1 MDDIQLQLYRIVS
14 NLKPTQIAL
23 LLEMA
28 RAMTV
33 EIEEYVNESSDII
46 SPEFATNFS
55 NRLLIHHA
63 THTEK
68 FGKKAF
74 EYAFANAL
82 IATGKSAQITPSST
96 NPGTDVVVDGVNFSL
111 KTEASARIN
120 RKKITISKL
129 MEARWI
135 RECNTR
141 EDFTNAVVNR
151 VVTHLQQY
159 QRILMLRAY
168 NVSRNQIQYELIEIP
183 HSLLLEIIS
192 LTAND
197 FTEKTANGSCR
208 ASVYIAE
215 HKAFTLSLDGSV
227 EKVTILGL
235 DTNLCFYHASWIIP
249 TFTEEQD

>member
-1 MDDIQLQLYRIVS
+1 MDDIQLQLYRIVN

-33 EIEEYVNESSDII
+33 DIEEYVNESSDIV
-46 SPEFATNFS
+46 STQFATNFS

-63 THTEK
+63 THAEK

-74 EYAFANAL
+74 EYAFANAS
-82 IATGKSAQITPSST
+82 IATGKSAKIVSSLI
-96 NPGTDVVVDGVNFSL
+96 NPGTDVVVDEVNFSL

-135 RECNTR
+135 RECNSRKDFANGVATR
-141 EDFTNAVVNR
+141 
-151 VVTHLQQY
+151 VTRHLQQY

-168 NVSRNQIQYELIEIP
+168 SVSRYQVKYELIEIP
-183 HSLLLEIIS
+183 HNLLLNIRNLS
-192 LTAND
+192 PND
-197 FTEKTANGSCR
+197 FTDKTASGSCR
-208 ASVYIAE
+208 AYVYVGE
-215 HKAFTLSLDGSV
+215 NKAFTLSLDGSV

-235 DTNLCFYHASWIIP
+235 DTDLCFDHASWIIP
-249 TFTEEQD
+249 TFTEE

>member
-1 MDDIQLQLYRIVS
+1 MKCGES
-14 NLKPTQIAL
+14 NDKFP
-23 LLEMA
+23 
-28 RAMTV
+28 
-33 EIEEYVNESSDII
+33 II
-46 SPEFATNFS
+46 SSEFATNFS

-63 THTEK
+63 THTDK

-74 EYAFANAL
+74 EYAFVNAS
-82 IATGKSAQITPSST
+82 IATGRSAQIISSST
-96 NPGTDVVVDGVNFSL
+96 NPGTDVVVNGINFFL

-141 EDFTNAVVNR
+141 KEFANGVVNR
-151 VVTHLQQY
+151 VVRHLVQY

-168 NVSRNQIQYELIEIP
+168 SVSAIKIKYELIEIP
-183 HSLLLEIIS
+183 HSLLLEIRN

-197 FTEKTANGSCR
+197 FTSKTANGSCR

-215 HKAFTLSLDGSV
+215 QKAFTLSLDGSV

-235 DTNLCFYHASWIIP
+235 DTDLCFYHASWIIP
-249 TFTEEQD
+249 TFIEEQD

>member
-33 EIEEYVNESSDII
+33 DIEEYVNESSDIV
-46 SPEFATNFS
+46 SPQFATNFS

-63 THTEK
+63 THAEK

-74 EYAFANAL
+74 EYAFANAS
-82 IATGKSAQITPSST
+82 IATGKSAQIVSSLT
-96 NPGTDVVVDGVNFSL
+96 NPGTDVVVDEVNFSL

-135 RECNTR
+135 RECNSR
-141 EDFTNAVVNR
+141 EDFASGVATR
-151 VVTHLQQY
+151 VTRHLQQY
-159 QRILMLRAY
+159 QRIFMLRA
-168 NVSRNQIQYELIEIP
+168 
-183 HSLLLEIIS
+183 
-192 LTAND
+192 
-197 FTEKTANGSCR
+197 
-208 ASVYIAE
+208 
-215 HKAFTLSLDGSV
+215 
-227 EKVTILGL
+227 
-235 DTNLCFYHASWIIP
+235 
-249 TFTEEQD
+249 

>member
-33 EIEEYVNESSDII
+33 EIEEYVNENSDII
-46 SPEFATNFS
+46 SSDFATNFS

-74 EYAFANAL
+74 EYAFVNAS
-82 IATGKSAQITPSST
+82 IATGKSAQIISSST
-96 NPGTDVVVDGVNFSL
+96 NPGTDVVVDGINFSL

-141 EDFTNAVVNR
+141 EDFANGVVNR
-151 VVTHLQQY
+151 VVRHLQQY
-159 QRILMLRAY
+159 QRILILRAY
-168 NVSRNQIQYELIEIP
+168 NVSRNQVKYELIEIP
-183 HSLLLEIIS
+183 HNLLLEIRN
-192 LTAND
+192 LTSND
-197 FTEKTANGSCR
+197 FTDKTASGSCR
-208 ASVYIAE
+208 SSVYISE
-215 HKAFTLSLDGSV
+215 NKAFTLSLDGSV

-235 DTNLCFYHASWIIP
+235 DTDLCFYHASWIIP
-249 TFTEEQD
+249 IFIEERD

>member
-1 MDDIQLQLYRIVS
+1 MDDIQLQLYQIVS

-63 THTEK
+63 THADK
-68 FGKKAF
+68 FAKKAF
-74 EYAFANAL
+74 EYAFANAS
-82 IATGKSAQITPSST
+82 IATGKSAQVVFSST

-135 RECNTR
+135 RECNNK
-141 EDFTNAVVNR
+141 EDFANGVATR
-151 VVTHLQQY
+151 VVSHLQQY
-159 QRILMLRAY
+159 QRILILRGY
-168 NVSRNQIQYELIEIP
+168 NLSRNLIKYELIEIP
-183 HSLLLEIIS
+183 HNLFLEIIN
-192 LTAND
+192 LTPSD
-197 FTEKTANGSCR
+197 FTEKTASGSCR
-208 ASVYIAE
+208 AYVYIGDN
-215 HKAFTLSLDGSV
+215 KAFTLSLDGSV

-249 TFTEEQD
+249 TVTEERD

>member
-33 EIEEYVNESSDII
+33 EIEEYVNKNSDII
-46 SPEFATNFS
+46 SFEFATNFS

-63 THTEK
+63 THTDK

-74 EYAFANAL
+74 EYAFVNAS
-82 IATGKSAQITPSST
+82 IATGRTAQVISSST
-96 NPGTDVVVDGVNFSL
+96 NPGTDVVVDRINFSL

-135 RECNTR
+135 RDCNTR
-141 EDFTNAVVNR
+141 EDFANGVTNR
-151 VVTHLQQY
+151 VVSHLQQY
-159 QRILMLRAY
+159 QRILILRAY
-168 NVSRNQIQYELIEIP
+168 SVSESQIKYELIEIP
-183 HSLLLEIIS
+183 HSLLLGIRN

-197 FTEKTANGSCR
+197 FTTRTANGSCR
-208 ASVYIAE
+208 ASVYIGKN
-215 HKAFTLSLDGSV
+215 KAFTLSLDGSV

-235 DTNLCFYHASWIIP
+235 DIDLCLYHASWIIP
-249 TFTEEQD
+249 IFIEERD